1 MLAGFNACYDSA
13 GRCPDTSR
21 GRGLPNEAL
30 SAMTLVRP
38 FRFPRLDAAQA
49 LLRHE
54 LGVVVLT
61 GRETG
66 FYIEVRRQPLPYGR
80 CRHVPAPVV
89 VQAEDDLARL
99 RVGGK
104 EMLLLLY
111 TGNR

>member
-30 SAMTLVRP
+30 SAMTRVRL
-38 FRFPRLDAAQA
+38 FRFPRPDAAQA
-49 LLRHE
+49 LLLHE
-54 LGVVVLT
+54 LGVIVLT

-80 CRHVPAPVV
+80 CRHVMI
-89 VQAEDDLARL
+89 L
-99 RVGGK
+99 RA
-104 EMLLLLY
+104 
-111 TGNR
+111 